1 MSTLWSY
8 SLCGNCIGVGLKPF
22 TLLYFTLSVVLY
34 ILALPLL
41 VYLSFKQKYKESI
54 PSRFFLFNNPKFTKD
69 NGVWFHVCSLGEA
82 RALKPLLKLLP
93 NEDIKITTITHTG
106 QAEAKKYD
114 AEVRY
119 LPYEM
124 FLPFWAKKQK
134 ILVVLEAEFWFMLFT
149 VLRAKGAK
157 VVLLN
162 ARISEKSAKK
172 YLQMAWF
179 YKRMLVHVDTIY
191 AQSEADKNRFIAL
204 GARNI
209 EVIGNIKL
217 AGEIKKTKD
226 YEKPN
231 VELIVAG
238 STHDTEEESVLKSF
252 VEYRKQSDAKLVIVP
267 RHPERFEVVYELMQS
282 FANKAD
288 LSLSRFSKDKNLST
302 DMILVDAMGELNN
315 IYAISDIAILGGAFK
330 DDVGGH
336 NPLEPAF
343 FGCKIITGKHL
354 FHQREL
360 FKYVHH
366 VQYVESD
373 EIHKALFEARELPQ
387 SMVEET
393 INLQPIINKIK
404 ENS

>member
-8 SLCGNCIGVGLKPF
+8 PLRGKHTRVGLKPF
-22 TLLYFTLSVVLY
+22 TLLYYILSVVLY
-34 ILALPLL
+34 LVALPLL

-54 PSRFFLFNNPKFTKD
+54 PSRFFLFNNPKFKKD
-69 NGVWFHVCSLGEA
+69 NGVWFHVCSLGET
-82 RALKPLLKLLP
+82 RALKPVLKLLQD
-93 NEDIKITTITHTG
+93 EDIKITTVTHTG

-114 AEVRY
+114 ADVRY

-134 ILVVLEAEFWFMLFT
+134 IVVILEAEFWFMLFS
-149 VLRAKGAK
+149 VMRAKGAK
-157 VVLLN
+157 VILLN

-179 YKRMLVHVDTIY
+179 YKRMLIHVDTIY
-191 AQSEADKNRFIAL
+191 AQSEVDKNRFLAL

-217 AGEIKKTKD
+217 AGEITKTKD

-238 STHDTEEESVLKSF
+238 STHDTEEEMVLKSF
-252 VEYRKQSDAKLVIVP
+252 VEYRKQSDAKLVVVP
-267 RHPERFEVVYELMQS
+267 RHPERFEAVYTLMKEYADKSELT
-282 FANKAD
+282 
-288 LSLSRFSKDKNLST
+288 LSRFSESKEFQT

-315 IYAISDIAILGGAFK
+315 IYAISDIAIIGGAFV
-330 DDVGGH
+330 DGIGGH
-336 NPLEPAF
+336 NPLEPAH
-343 FGCKIITGKHL
+343 FGCKIITGKF
-354 FHQREL
+354 FHDQKEL

-366 VQYVESD
+366 VQYIEPS
-373 EIHKALFEARELPQ
+373 EIHRALVKAKELPE

-393 INLQPIINKIK
+393 INLQPVIDKIK
-404 ENS
+404 EI